1 MNETTQTAA
10 NNEDQFQIE
19 DIEIMKQRSANNST
33 FLCIKIPEI
42 QLLVSYRGSNRDKKN
57 IKDLTQVSLLFPLFE
72 VHDKTWTWLDL
83 INALKSHVKKALVS
97 QVPKNNLYL
106 IKHISHILNAVINI
120 KALKH
125 KLIKVPIQP
134 VNKLINRRRR
144 SNSQHQL
151 KLSDESEKLTISK
164 LFGAKF
170 IESKTSSKQAQKSA
184 VINANTAN
192 NSMISETK
200 VSSSS
205 SKKISSFSDCE
216 EENNVEE
223 ERESFDVLGKTM
235 PKRHALVKKSHS
247 TLSMDL
253 KRRFLKFSKDKTASN
268 QQTLEKKR
276 KSVPK

>member
-1 MNETTQTAA
+1 ML
-10 NNEDQFQIE
+10 I
-19 DIEIMKQRSANNST
+19 
-33 FLCIKIPEI
+33 
-42 QLLVSYRGSNRDKKN
+42 SN
-57 IKDLTQVSLLFPLFE
+57 
-72 VHDKTWTWLDL
+72 
-83 INALKSHVKKALVS
+83 
-97 QVPKNNLYL
+97 
-106 IKHISHILNAVINI
+106 ILNDVINT

-184 VINANTAN
+184 VINSNTAN
-192 NSMISETK
+192 NSIISETK

-216 EENNVEE
+216 EENNLEE

-268 QQTLEKKR
+268 QQTLENKR